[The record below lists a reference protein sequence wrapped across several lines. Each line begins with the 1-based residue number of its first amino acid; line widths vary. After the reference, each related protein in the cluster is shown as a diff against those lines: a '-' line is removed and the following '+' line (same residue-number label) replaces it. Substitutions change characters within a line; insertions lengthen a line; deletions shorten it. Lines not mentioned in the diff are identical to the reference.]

1 MAILNHA
8 LPIQNFGGERKPGAL
23 SMCGNYRILPSLDIS
38 QEGRREKR
46 NLRIPLA
53 QKMQKNGES
62 NYALAKQLGVS
73 QTTIA
78 TGSGETKPVSSLLIL
93 EQHYGE
99 VQDLTAE

>member
-1 MAILNHA
+1 M
-8 LPIQNFGGERKPGAL
+8 RKTEFK
-23 SMCGNYRILPSLDIS
+23 DW
-38 QEGRREKR
+38 
-46 NLRIPLA
+46 LA

-78 TGSGETKPVSSLLIL
+78 NWLSGETKPFRPYALIL

-99 VQDLTAE
+99 FPAGLNTAE